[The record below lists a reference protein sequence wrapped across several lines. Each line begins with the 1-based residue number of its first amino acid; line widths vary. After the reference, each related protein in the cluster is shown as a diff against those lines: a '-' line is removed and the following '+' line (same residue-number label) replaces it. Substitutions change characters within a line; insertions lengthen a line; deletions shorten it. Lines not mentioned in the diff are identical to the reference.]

1 MKRYFL
7 LALLLTCV
15 LGLQAQKLTVEKMEV
30 APMDLSASTQSRND
44 LNGNP
49 CALVKVHLPA
59 VGAQFEGNV
68 LGDVAYKTGEYWV
81 YMSEGSYML
90 NIKHPNF
97 HPLMV
102 NFRDYNIKKVE
113 QKTTYV
119 LSINI
124 PQAGTLNIDD
134 GTRFLVMTVQPAE
147 GAQVKIDGQ
156 PQSLRSGSLSL
167 LLPPGQHTYVVESAG
182 YAPQS
187 GTFTIAGE
195 KVTLPVRLESMK
207 ATLNISCATT
217 GTDIYVNEQHEGTG
231 SWSGSLLPGIYRIEG
246 RKQGYRTVS
255 QTVTLAERA
264 SERVTLPE
272 LQPIVGNI
280 SVDYQPINAEVW
292 LDGKRLGTTPDV
304 FRNIIIG
311 SHQLELH
318 MDGYQNTTRTITV
331 EEGKTLS
338 LTGEM
343 TQKPK
348 DEFERKTASE
358 IAAIA
363 EDYYWG
369 NNGKTKDY
377 AIAVKW
383 ARKAAE
389 QGNSLGQFRLG
400 YCYYNGEGVKKNY
413 AEAVKWYRKAA
424 EQGDV
429 IAQCNLA
436 SCYEFGDGV
445 SRNYAEAVKWY
456 RKAAEQGDA
465 DSQNSLAW
473 FYYNGKAVSKDMNE
487 AKSLLRKSAAQGN
500 QDAKE
505 RLKDWFNE

>member
-49 CALVKVHLPA
+49 CALVKVQLPA

-167 LLPPGQHTYVVESAG
+167 WLPPGQHT
-182 YAPQS
+182 
-187 GTFTIAGE
+187 
-195 KVTLPVRLESMK
+195 
-207 ATLNISCATT
+207 
-217 GTDIYVNEQHEGTG
+217 
-231 SWSGSLLPGIYRIEG
+231 
-246 RKQGYRTVS
+246 
-255 QTVTLAERA
+255 
-264 SERVTLPE
+264 
-272 LQPIVGNI
+272 
-280 SVDYQPINAEVW
+280 
-292 LDGKRLGTTPDV
+292 
-304 FRNIIIG
+304 
-311 SHQLELH
+311 
-318 MDGYQNTTRTITV
+318 
-331 EEGKTLS
+331 
-338 LTGEM
+338 
-343 TQKPK
+343 
-348 DEFERKTASE
+348 
-358 IAAIA
+358 
-363 EDYYWG
+363 
-369 NNGKTKDY
+369 
-377 AIAVKW
+377 
-383 ARKAAE
+383 
-389 QGNSLGQFRLG
+389 
-400 YCYYNGEGVKKNY
+400 
-413 AEAVKWYRKAA
+413 
-424 EQGDV
+424 
-429 IAQCNLA
+429 
-436 SCYEFGDGV
+436 
-445 SRNYAEAVKWY
+445 
-456 RKAAEQGDA
+456 
-465 DSQNSLAW
+465 
-473 FYYNGKAVSKDMNE
+473 
-487 AKSLLRKSAAQGN
+487 
-500 QDAKE
+500 
-505 RLKDWFNE
+505 